1 MKNENTPEREK
12 LQNSE
17 ALAENENKETAADPA
32 AEHTDSAQAARQE
45 ETVETAAA
53 EEVLSPDEHS
63 KESASVEDE
72 TKNSKPKKKKGKKDS
87 RKLRYGGMAT
97 ALTAV
102 VIVVVVLVNV
112 VANILSDRFPLNLD
126 LTADKLFTLSEE
138 SKTVA
143 KEIDKEVEVIVFME
157 ESMLENSSTDGTG
170 AILKQLYEAL
180 KLYDSYSGGKVK
192 TSYVDLNSDPAL
204 YTKYKEYNVEY
215 YDLLFLCGD
224 RHQKI
229 SANDMFTYDDSSY
242 YYTGQISV
250 QSSKVEQMLAS
261 SLMMVTSDVTPEVL
275 FLTGHE
281 EDSYTVAGLKA
292 ILEVNNY
299 SLTDLNITGSEEY
312 SDEAVMAVIAAPTKD
327 YSDEEIEALREWLD
341 NDGKQGRQLMV
352 IVNYE
357 ADCPKLYEFLNVE
370 YGLEVTNNMVQET
383 DANRVYMMQAS
394 LVYADIGDSDYLP
407 DISGNHALTPISRQI
422 LMNAGT
428 NTDSSL
434 FNTALLT
441 FPESAKL
448 VKMADA
454 LKEPDGEEQEAP
466 ESFDADEYPIVGGAM
481 ATKWT
486 YDDDN
491 NRIETNV
498 IVLGSNSMV
507 YDNFTSM
514 STVYNEEFLL
524 GITNGVTGNESS
536 VNISNKPLE
545 QTTLEF
551 TSGQAYIFFGVFV
564 VAVPVII
571 LIVCLVVFLRRRR
584 L

>member
-32 AEHTDSAQAARQE
+32 AEHTDSAQAAPQE

-63 KESASVEDE
+63 KGSASVEDE
-72 TKNSKPKKKKGKKDS
+72 PKNSKPKKEKVKKDT

-138 SKTVA
+138 SKEVA
-143 KEIDKEVEVIVFME
+143 KGIDKDVEIVAFME
-157 ESMLENSSTDGTG
+157 ESLLANASTEGTG

-192 TSYVDLNSDPAL
+192 TTYVDLNSDPAL

-224 RHQKI
+224 RYQKI
-229 SANDMFTYDDSSY
+229 SAYDMFTYDDSSY

-299 SLTDLNITGSEEY
+299 SPTDLNITGSEEY

-352 IVNYE
+352 IVNYT

-370 YGLEVTNNMVQET
+370 YGLEVTDNLIEET
-383 DANRVYMMQAS
+383 DPNRVMSYQAFYT
-394 LVYADIGDSDYLP
+394 YADIGDSDYLS
-407 DISGNHALTPISRQI
+407 DLSGKLALAPMSRQI
-422 LMNAGT
+422 LANAGT

-454 LKEPDGEEQEAP
+454 IKDSDDKDQETPEP
-466 ESFDADEYPIVGGAM
+466 FDADEYPIIGGAM

-498 IVLGSNSMV
+498 VVIGSNAMV

-524 GITNGVTGNESS
+524 NMANGVTGNETP

-551 TSGQAYIFFGVFV
+551 TSGQANIFFVVFV

-571 LIVCLVVFLRRRR
+571 LIACLVVFLRRRR

>member
-32 AEHTDSAQAARQE
+32 AEHTDSAQAAPQE

-63 KESASVEDE
+63 KGSASVEDE
-72 TKNSKPKKKKGKKDS
+72 TKNSKPKKEKVKKDT

-138 SKTVA
+138 SKEVA
-143 KEIDKEVEVIVFME
+143 KGIDKDVEIVAFME
-157 ESMLENSSTDGTG
+157 ESLLANASTEGTG

-192 TSYVDLNSDPAL
+192 TTYVDLNSDPSL
-204 YTKYKEYNVEY
+204 STRYREYNVEY

-224 RHQKI
+224 RYQKV
-229 SANDMFTYDDSSY
+229 SAYDMFTTDQ
-242 YYTGQISV
+242 YYTTV

-261 SLMMVTSDVTPEVL
+261 RLMMVTSDVTPEVL